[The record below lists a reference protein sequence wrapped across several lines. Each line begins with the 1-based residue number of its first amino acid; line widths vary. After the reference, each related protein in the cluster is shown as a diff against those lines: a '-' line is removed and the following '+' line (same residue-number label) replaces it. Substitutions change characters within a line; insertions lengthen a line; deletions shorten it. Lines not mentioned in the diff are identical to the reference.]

1 MFFSLPRM
9 YKIGILS
16 VITIVI
22 FSFAFYYFI
31 QTVTENSVRS
41 NLLAEQIDRQ
51 RTATRSLSQ
60 HIGSDLTLVM
70 TVLDGLTNSIYLEQ
84 GELYSEKVK
93 SVMEEKY
100 ALINDLKYKT
110 INDIVDKIFI
120 LDSNDVVT
128 AGLSQAGANQYL
140 GADFSQREWVKEAK
154 RDLKPVFSKGFERQ
168 GIYTIYIAV
177 PIINQENNQYMGLI
191 GASIPTEKFFARYG
205 NVHDINSQ
213 FLVLFDK
220 NGTILAVGADR
231 SLVGKN
237 FFGKTVQNFI
247 AHNEILNNLTRTL
260 LSGNATYAIYDYG
273 RTERINTAQPILVQN
288 IPTYFLEVVTPTK
301 VIFSKI
307 AETLFTERLKGYSLL
322 VAVFASIAALTIFL
336 LKWSNI
342 MEKEVIK
349 RTNALN
355 KSNVK
360 LGVMSHVLKN
370 SNLSLQKANEQL
382 SQNDKLQKEFINMAA
397 HELRTPIQPILG
409 LTDVLRDHISDSH
422 QSKLLD
428 IIMRNARRLQRL
440 SGDILDVSKIES
452 SLLKISKSPVD
463 LNEKIKTVIN
473 DIQNGYDTES
483 NKNVKF
489 LFQPKDSITVYADR
503 DRIYQVLSNL
513 MNNAIKFTK
522 NGTVTINTN
531 LNHKT
536 DNHNKEAIVTITD
549 TGSGIAPE
557 IMPKLFSKFVTSS
570 QTGTGLGL
578 FISKGIIDAHGGRI
592 WAENNSNGVGAS
604 FSFSLPLNH
613 FN

>member
-1 MFFSLPRM
+1 MFLALPRI

-22 FSFAFYYFI
+22 FSFALFYFI
-31 QTVTENSVRS
+31 QTVTEATVRS
-41 NLLAEQIDRQ
+41 SLLTEQIDRQ
-51 RTATRSLSQ
+51 RTASRSLSQ

-70 TVLDGLTNSIYLEQ
+70 TVLDGLTNSAFLQ
-84 GELYSEKVK
+84 VGEIYSEKP
-93 SVMEEKY
+93 SSLMEEEY
-100 ALINDLKYKT
+100 NT
-110 INDIVDKIFI
+110 ISDIVDKIFV
-120 LDSNDVVT
+120 LDKNDVVT
-128 AGLSQAGANQYL
+128 TSLSQAGDNKYL
-140 GADFSQREWVKEAK
+140 GVDFSQREWVKEAK
-154 RDLKPVFSKGFERQ
+154 SDLKPVFSKGFERQ
-168 GIYTIYIAV
+168 GIYSVYIAV

-213 FLVLFDK
+213 FLVIYDK

-247 AHNEILNNLTRTL
+247 DHNEILNNLTRTL
-260 LSGNATYAIYDYG
+260 LSGNSNYGIYDYG
-273 RTERINTAQPILVQN
+273 RTERINTGQPILVQN
-288 IPTYFLEVVTPTK
+288 TPTYFLQIVTPTK

-307 AETLFTERLKGYSLL
+307 GETLFTERLKSYSLL
-322 VAVFASIAALTIFL
+322 VAVFASVASLTIFL
-336 LKWSNI
+336 LKWSNT

-360 LGVMSHVLKN
+360 LGTMSQELRN
-370 SNLSLQKANEQL
+370 SNLSLQKVNEQL
-382 SQNDKLQKEFINMAA
+382 IQHDKLQKEFIDMAA

-409 LTDVLRDHISDSH
+409 LTDVLRDHVSDSH
-422 QSKLLD
+422 QSRLLD
-428 IIMRNARRLQRL
+428 VIMRNARRLQRL
-440 SGDILDVSKIES
+440 SCDILDVSKIES
-452 SLLKISKSPVD
+452 SLLKLSKSPID

-473 DIQNGYDTES
+473 DIQNGYDTEG
-483 NKNVKF
+483 NNNVKIV
-489 LFQPKDSITVYADR
+489 FQPKESITVYADR

-513 MNNAIKFTK
+513 LNNAVKFTK
-522 NGTVTINTN
+522 NGIVTINTS
-531 LNHKT
+531 LNRST
-536 DNHNKEAIVTITD
+536 NNHNNEAIITIMD
-549 TGSGIAPE
+549 TGRGITPE
-557 IMPKLFSKFVTSS
+557 LMPKLFSKFVTSS
-570 QTGTGLGL
+570 HTGTGLGL
-578 FISKGIIDAHGGRI
+578 FISKGIIEAHGGRI

>member
-1 MFFSLPRM
+1 
-9 YKIGILS
+9 
-16 VITIVI
+16 
-22 FSFAFYYFI
+22 
-31 QTVTENSVRS
+31 
-41 NLLAEQIDRQ
+41 
-51 RTATRSLSQ
+51 
-60 HIGSDLTLVM
+60 
-70 TVLDGLTNSIYLEQ
+70 
-84 GELYSEKVK
+84 
-93 SVMEEKY
+93 
-100 ALINDLKYKT
+100 
-110 INDIVDKIFI
+110 
-120 LDSNDVVT
+120 
-128 AGLSQAGANQYL
+128 
-140 GADFSQREWVKEAK
+140 
-154 RDLKPVFSKGFERQ
+154 
-168 GIYTIYIAV
+168 
-177 PIINQENNQYMGLI
+177 MGLI

-213 FLVLFDK
+213 FLVLLDK

-288 IPTYFLEVVTPTK
+288 TPTYFLEVVTPTK

-342 MEKEVIK
+342 MEREVIK

-360 LGVMSHVLKN
+360 LGVMSQDLRN

-452 SLLKISKSPVD
+452 RLLKISKSPVD
-463 LNEKIKTVIN
+463 LNEKIRTVIN

-522 NGTVTINTN
+522 NGTITINAGV
-531 LNHKT
+531 NHKT

-604 FSFSLPLNH
+604 FSFSLP
-613 FN
+613 FKSF